1 MTRHSPALLIGSPCG
16 NLAVCVLVFLSTGGF
31 VSAGADQKS
40 VESTTG
46 RFLASTHRSQ
56 AGTMPYR
63 LLVPKNYDVKRSYPL
78 LLCACYNVGLSLSEV
93 EIPRLL
99 LIGAIM
105 HPAGSLKE

>member
-1 MTRHSPALLIGSPCG
+1 
-16 NLAVCVLVFLSTGGF
+16 
-31 VSAGADQKS
+31 
-40 VESTTG
+40 
-46 RFLASTHRSQ
+46 
-56 AGTMPYR
+56 MPYR

-105 HPAGSLKE
+105 HPAGSLKK